1 MKVKYK
7 DRTGRPS
14 KVAAALK
21 NSISN
26 YANHARA
33 FRIGITNWPEQR
45 ASAYRSEGWKFDKM
59 IVLYSTQSRK
69 NAVKL
74 EKELIEH
81 NWEWDKLENYRG
93 GGGGTHGE
101 GWYYLYIVLR
111 R

>member
-1 MKVKYK
+1 MKVIYR
-7 DRTGRPS
+7 DRGGWPS
-14 KVAAALK
+14 NVAAPLK

-26 YANHARA
+26 YANYARA

-45 ASAYRSEGWKFDKM
+45 ARAYRSEGWEFDEM
-59 IVLYSTQSRK
+59 IVLYSTRSRD

-74 EKELIEH
+74 EMELINH

-101 GWYYLYIVLR
+101 GWYYLYIALR